1 MKVKDVMTPDPIVAR
16 VPGTR
21 RDVLKTLVK
30 SNKTGL
36 PVVDNNDKL
45 VGVITRR
52 DFFNHPKEEQLA
64 LLMTMDPPTIT
75 QSEPVE
81 NAAKLMMEH
90 DIIYHIPVLDSK
102 KRLVGVVAPPDLL
115 SIIEEK
121 KITKPVGE
129 FITKICVP
137 VYENTPIRV
146 CAKIFD
152 ISKVYALPVLDS
164 KGRLNGLITD
174 RDVFNM
180 SYVDEK
186 MAASDLGLGNDED
199 AWNWEGLRNIIRLYY
214 QETKI
219 DLPDIPVKE
228 IMIKKPLSV
237 FDKTPVSDAARD
249 MRKQD
254 FGQLPVRDLEDRLIA
269 LVYDFDIIAAM
280 I

>member
-1 MKVKDVMTPDPIVAR
+1 
-16 VPGTR
+16 
-21 RDVLKTLVK
+21 VK

-45 VGVITRR
+45 VGTITRR

-81 NAAKLMMEH
+81 NAAKLMIQH

-102 KRLVGVVAPPDLL
+102 KRLVGVIAPPDLL

-121 KITKPVGE
+121 KITQPVGE

-137 VYENTPIRV
+137 VYQETPIRV
-146 CAKIFD
+146 CANIFD

-228 IMIKKPLSV
+228 IMIKNPLSV